1 VKGGLLVLTSAA
13 WALVFAAPAAA
24 DGWLPHA
31 QDATWTYQWTDSVYN
46 PTPTNEKVTV
56 QESKGKSFTL
66 RWTTEGQ
73 GNAPEAPTSLGTISY
88 QESNAGLINTDWS
101 SNPPPSTFPVL
112 CSRISFCNNSIAST
126 QYLLI
131 WGTRSPVLA
140 EPLLSGARWSGAGGA
155 LGDVTATSEY
165 QGTEQVTVPAFPEQ
179 VLASKVRSELTQA
192 GALGD
197 PYGSGVR
204 TVWWVYGVGP
214 VKIVFEHQGGDAPV
228 TTSVLKETNQK
239 PLPPPGDA
247 NYFPLTKGSKLRYR
261 WTNTKHLKQASVT
274 EIAVDEVV
282 NSTARFSA
290 KHVSGPIKLAAAY
303 IFTERLDGVYNVSVQ
318 ERAATRVALPPL
330 GPKSAPKDR
339 RRHFF
344 TPFDLMLFGYNP
356 ILPAYPAV
364 GNEWASKAPS
374 RDYSVF
380 GVTGSTKITGTQQ
393 VKVPAGTFRALV
405 VRSKLT
411 QAGFPFGSG
420 TRTSYFAPGKGLV
433 KLVFRHGDG
442 STSTVDLV
450 R

>member
-1 VKGGLLVLTSAA
+1 MGAA
-13 WALVFAAPAAA
+13 CALAFAAPAAA

-31 QDATWTYQWTDSVYN
+31 QDATWTYEWTDSVYN
-46 PTPTNEKVTV
+46 PTPTREKVTV
-56 QESKGKSFTL
+56 QETKGKSFTL
-66 RWTTEGQ
+66 KWTTEGQ
-73 GNAPEAPTSLGTISY
+73 GNAPAAPVSTGTVSY
-88 QESNAGLINTDWS
+88 QETNAGIENKDFSSNA
-101 SNPPPSTFPVL
+101 PPPEFPTL
-112 CSRISFCNNSIAST
+112 CSRPSFCNNSIAST

-131 WGTRSPVLA
+131 WGSRFRVLP
-140 EPLLSGARWSGAGGA
+140 EPLLASARWTSTGGA
-155 LGDVTATSEY
+155 QGDVTATSEY
-165 QGTEQVTVPAFPEQ
+165 QGRELVTVPAFSGP
-179 VLASKVRSELTQA
+179 VLASKVRSEITQT

-214 VKIVFEHQGGDAPV
+214 VKVVFEHQGGDAAV

-247 NYFPLTKGSKLRYR
+247 NYFPLTKGAKLKYR
-261 WTNTKHLKQASVT
+261 WSNTKHLKRPSVT

-290 KHVSGPIKLAAAY
+290 KDVSGPIKLAAAY
-303 IFTERLDGVYNVSVQ
+303 SFTQRLDGVSNLSVQ
-318 ERAATRVALPPL
+318 ARAVTRVTFPPL
-330 GPKSAPKDR
+330 GPRSAPKER

-364 GNEWASKAPS
+364 GSEWGSRAPS

-380 GVTGSTKITGTQQ
+380 GVTGSTKIIGMQR
-393 VKVPAGTFRALV
+393 VKVPGGTFRALA
-405 VRSKLT
+405 VRSRLT

-420 TRTSYFAPGKGLV
+420 TRTSYFAPAKGLV

-442 STSTVDLV
+442 STSTVALV

>member
-1 VKGGLLVLTSAA
+1 VGAA
-13 WALVFAAPAAA
+13 CALALAAPAAA

-31 QDATWTYQWTDSVYN
+31 QDATWTYEWTDSVYN
-46 PTPTNEKVTV
+46 PTPTREKVTV
-56 QESKGKSFTL
+56 QETKARSFTL
-66 RWTTEGQ
+66 KWTTESQ
-73 GNAPEAPTSLGTISY
+73 GNAAGTPTGVGTASY

-101 SNPPPSTFPVL
+101 SNPPPPSFPVL
-112 CSRISFCNNSIAST
+112 CSRISFCNNSLAST

-131 WGTRSPVLA
+131 WGSRSPVLS
-140 EPLLSGARWSGAGGA
+140 EPLLAGARWSGTGGA

-165 QGTEQVTVPAFPEQ
+165 QGTEQVSVPAFPEQ

-228 TTSVLKETNQK
+228 TTSLLKETNQK
-239 PLPPPGDA
+239 PLPPPADA
-247 NYFPLTKGSKLRYR
+247 NYFPLTKGAKLRYR
-261 WTNTKHLKQASVT
+261 WANTKHLERPSVT
-274 EIAVDEVV
+274 ELAVEQVV

-290 KHVSGPIKLAAAY
+290 KDLSGPIKLAAAY
-303 IFTERLDGVYNVSVQ
+303 VFTQRLDGVFNLSVQ
-318 ERAATRVALPPL
+318 ARATTRVTLPPL
-330 GPKSAPKDR
+330 GPRSAPKDR
-339 RRHFF
+339 RRRFF
-344 TPFDLMLFGYNP
+344 TAFDLMLFGYNP
-356 ILPAYPAV
+356 IVPAYPTV
-364 GNEWASKAPS
+364 GSEWGSRAPS

-380 GVTGSTKITGTQQ
+380 GVTGSTKIMGIQQ
-393 VKVPAGTFRALV
+393 VKVPGGTFRALV

-420 TRTSYFAPGKGLV
+420 TRTSYFAPAKGLV

-442 STSTVDLV
+442 STSTVELV